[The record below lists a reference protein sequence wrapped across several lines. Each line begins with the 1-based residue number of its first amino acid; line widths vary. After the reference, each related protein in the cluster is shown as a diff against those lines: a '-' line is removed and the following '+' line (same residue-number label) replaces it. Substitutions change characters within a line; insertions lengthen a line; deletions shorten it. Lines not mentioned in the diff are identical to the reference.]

1 VEPKC
6 TLQAHDVTPPQF
18 ERSLRTGI
26 KIIIAYASRKTL
38 RHSHANWSSSPQ
50 KEAKEAIQLLR
61 ARIQQHLK
69 IDYTGSHLKSFV
81 AGMKLLTDKVHK
93 EEKLDTLH
101 QTGTKVSFTP
111 MNKGYQKLNDK
122 TQCSPLATNVTATLI
137 AG

>member
-1 VEPKC
+1 MHHAKPCDTHVQIGAA
-6 TLQAHDVTPPQF
+6 L
-18 ERSLRTGI
+18 L
-26 KIIIAYASRKTL
+26 KT
-38 RHSHANWSSSPQ
+38 
-50 KEAKEAIQLLR
+50 EAKEKAIQLLR

-122 TQCSPLATNVTATLI
+122 TQCPPLATNVTATLI

>member
-1 VEPKC
+1 M
-6 TLQAHDVTPPQF
+6 F
-18 ERSLRTGI
+18 
-26 KIIIAYASRKTL
+26 IACASRKTL
-38 RHSHANWSSSPQ
+38 RHYHANWSRSPQ
-50 KEAKEAIQLLR
+50 IEAKEKAIQLLR

-81 AGMKLLTDKVHK
+81 AGMKLLTDEVHK

-101 QTGTKVSFTP
+101 QTGAKVSFTP

-122 TQCSPLATNVTATLI
+122 TQCPPLATNVTATLI